1 MIFSEIRYPLSRS
14 GLAAE
19 RRQLEEAALQVRR
32 GGERHVDF
40 ASVHGRGDAV
50 DGEVVARDAV
60 DGDAADPHDGA
71 VLAHAHD
78 RIVTAIGDE
87 EVGVFIQGR
96 VACPGDAVRVSLNR
110 RKIDWQFPL
119 PRTLCRAS

>member
-1 MIFSEIRYPLSRS
+1 MTFFESSSYFFSMIFSENRYPLSRS

-19 RRQLEEAALQVRR
+19 RRHFEEAALQVRR

-50 DGEVVARDAV
+50 DGEVVERDAV
-60 DGDAADPHDGA
+60 DGDAADRYDGA

-87 EVGVFIQGR
+87 EAG
-96 VACPGDAVRVSLNR
+96 
-110 RKIDWQFPL
+110 
-119 PRTLCRAS
+119 